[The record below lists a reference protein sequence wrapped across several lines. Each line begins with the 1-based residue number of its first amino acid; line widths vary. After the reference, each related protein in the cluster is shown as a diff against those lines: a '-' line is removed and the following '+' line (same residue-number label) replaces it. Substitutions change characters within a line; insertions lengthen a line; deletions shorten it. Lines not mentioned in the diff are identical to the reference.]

1 MYGRTNHCVY
11 NINYHIVF
19 CPKFRHKI
27 IKGMVEDVVK
37 QVIQEICNTYGYTLI
52 QMEVMPDH
60 LHIFL
65 SVPPTIAPTEV
76 VTRLKSITTNRVFAA
91 FPNLK
96 KRYFWGSGLWSR
108 GYYIGTAGNVSAAT
122 IRKYIEAQK
131 SPPEGGENQVSKCKN
146 NRKKKASSENVDILV
161 EKSPLHLSPK
171 QIDLVRSLQR
181 EAARAWNAV
190 CSVHRVI
197 YGRYHIWM
205 GESAMKSFV
214 AGGYGIHS
222 QSVQAIVETYF
233 ECCERTRE
241 LREDGQTDWR
251 YPYRKKYFFSVTW
264 KPLGITHEGGV
275 LTLSNGRGRESLTLD
290 LPARLSQSVIKLAQI
305 VWHRNG
311 YWLHVAIEKPAL
323 KKVQGGATAAI
334 DPGEVHAVT
343 ITDGEQALV
352 VSGRL
357 LRSLQRLRNKTL
369 RKFQRAISKAKKG
382 SQRHRK
388 LLDAKYRFLNNIE
401 LQMAHA
407 MHTISAQVAAWC
419 SEHNI
424 SRVYI
429 GDPSGVREKDCGRK
443 HNQRMSQWPF
453 GELRRMLEYKL
464 KRLGVKL
471 VKIEERGT
479 SGTCPK
485 CAEYTKQAR
494 RIYRCG
500 QCGFTGAH
508 RDVIGASGILDKSVN
523 GSFTKSRRLPERVE
537 YSRPKVLAPAA

>member
-1 MYGRTNHCVY
+1 
-11 NINYHIVF
+11 
-19 CPKFRHKI
+19 
-27 IKGMVEDVVK
+27 
-37 QVIQEICNTYGYTLI
+37 L
-52 QMEVMPDH
+52 
-60 LHIFL
+60 
-65 SVPPTIAPTEV
+65 
-76 VTRLKSITTNRVFAA
+76 
-91 FPNLK
+91 
-96 KRYFWGSGLWSR
+96 
-108 GYYIGTAGNVSAAT
+108 
-122 IRKYIEAQK
+122 
-131 SPPEGGENQVSKCKN
+131 SKCKN
-146 NRKKKASSENVDILV
+146 NRKKKASPENVDILV
-161 EKSPLHLSPK
+161 AKFPLHLTTE
-171 QIDLVRSLQR
+171 QIDLVRNLQR
-181 EAARAWNAV
+181 EAARAWNTV

-197 YGRYHIWM
+197 YGRYHLWLDE
-205 GESAMKSFV
+205 GAMKSFV

-251 YPYRKKYFFSVTW
+251 YPYRKKYFFSITW

-275 LTLSNGRGRESLTLD
+275 LTLSSGRGRESLKLD
-290 LPARLSQSVIKLAQI
+290 LPERLTGSVIKLAQV

-352 VSGRL
+352 ISGRL

-369 RKFQRAISKAKKG
+369 RKFQGAISRTKKG
-382 SQRHRK
+382 SRRRRK

-401 LQMAHA
+401 LRIEHA
-407 MHTISAQVAAWC
+407 RHTISAQVATWC
-419 SEHNI
+419 SDHNI

-485 CAEYTKQAR
+485 CAEYTKQTG

-523 GSFTKSRRLPERVE
+523 GKFTRDRRLPERVE

>member
-1 MYGRTNHCVY
+1 M
-11 NINYHIVF
+11 
-19 CPKFRHKI
+19 
-27 IKGMVEDVVK
+27 
-37 QVIQEICNTYGYTLI
+37 
-52 QMEVMPDH
+52 
-60 LHIFL
+60 
-65 SVPPTIAPTEV
+65 
-76 VTRLKSITTNRVFAA
+76 
-91 FPNLK
+91 
-96 KRYFWGSGLWSR
+96 
-108 GYYIGTAGNVSAAT
+108 
-122 IRKYIEAQK
+122 
-131 SPPEGGENQVSKCKN
+131 SKCKN
-146 NRKKKASSENVDILV
+146 NRKKKASPENVDILV
-161 EKSPLHLSPK
+161 AKFPLRLTPER
-171 QIDLVRSLQR
+171 IDLVRRLQR
-181 EAARAWNAV
+181 EAARVWNTA

-197 YGRYHIWM
+197 YGRYHLWLDE
-205 GESAMKSFV
+205 GAMKSFV

-251 YPYRKKYFFSVTW
+251 YPYRKKYFFSITW

-275 LTLSNGRGRESLTLD
+275 LTLSNGRGRESLILD
-290 LPARLSQSVIKLAQI
+290 LPERLSQSVIKLVQI

-323 KKVQGGATAAI
+323 KKVQGGVTAAI

-352 VSGRL
+352 ISGRL

-369 RKFQRAISKAKKG
+369 RKFQGAISRTRKG
-382 SQRHRK
+382 SKKRRK

-401 LQMAHA
+401 LRIEHA
-407 MHTISAQVAAWC
+407 MHTISAQVATWC
-419 SEHNI
+419 SDHNI

-485 CAEYTKQAR
+485 CAEYTKQTG

-500 QCGFTGAH
+500 RCGFTGAH

-523 GSFTKSRRLPERVE
+523 GKFTRDRRLPERVE

>member
-1 MYGRTNHCVY
+1 
-11 NINYHIVF
+11 
-19 CPKFRHKI
+19 
-27 IKGMVEDVVK
+27 
-37 QVIQEICNTYGYTLI
+37 
-52 QMEVMPDH
+52 
-60 LHIFL
+60 
-65 SVPPTIAPTEV
+65 
-76 VTRLKSITTNRVFAA
+76 
-91 FPNLK
+91 
-96 KRYFWGSGLWSR
+96 
-108 GYYIGTAGNVSAAT
+108 
-122 IRKYIEAQK
+122 
-131 SPPEGGENQVSKCKN
+131 
-146 NRKKKASSENVDILV
+146 
-161 EKSPLHLSPK
+161 
-171 QIDLVRSLQR
+171 
-181 EAARAWNAV
+181 
-190 CSVHRVI
+190 
-197 YGRYHIWM
+197 
-205 GESAMKSFV
+205 MKSFV

-251 YPYRKKYFFSVTW
+251 YPYRRKYFFSITW

-290 LPARLSQSVIKLAQI
+290 LPERLTGSVIKLVQV

-352 VSGRL
+352 ISGRL

-369 RKFQRAISKAKKG
+369 RKFQRDISRTKKG
-382 SQRHRK
+382 SRRRRK

-401 LQMAHA
+401 LRIEHA
-407 MHTISAQVAAWC
+407 RHTISAQVATWC

-485 CAEYTKQAR
+485 CAEYTKQTG

-523 GSFTKSRRLPERVE
+523 GKFTRDRRLPERVE

>member
-1 MYGRTNHCVY
+1 
-11 NINYHIVF
+11 
-19 CPKFRHKI
+19 
-27 IKGMVEDVVK
+27 
-37 QVIQEICNTYGYTLI
+37 L
-52 QMEVMPDH
+52 
-60 LHIFL
+60 
-65 SVPPTIAPTEV
+65 
-76 VTRLKSITTNRVFAA
+76 
-91 FPNLK
+91 
-96 KRYFWGSGLWSR
+96 
-108 GYYIGTAGNVSAAT
+108 
-122 IRKYIEAQK
+122 
-131 SPPEGGENQVSKCKN
+131 SKCKN
-146 NRKKKASSENVDILV
+146 NRKKKASPENVDILV
-161 EKSPLHLSPK
+161 AKFPLHLTTE
-171 QIDLVRSLQR
+171 QIDLVRNLQR
-181 EAARAWNAV
+181 EAARAWNTV

-197 YGRYHIWM
+197 YGRYHLWLDE
-205 GESAMKSFV
+205 GAMKSFV

-251 YPYRKKYFFSVTW
+251 YPYRKKYFFSITW

-275 LTLSNGRGRESLTLD
+275 LTLSSGRGRESLKLD
-290 LPARLSQSVIKLAQI
+290 LPERLSQSVIKLVQV

-352 VSGRL
+352 ISGRL

-369 RKFQRAISKAKKG
+369 RKFQGDISRTKKG
-382 SQRHRK
+382 SKKRRK

-401 LQMAHA
+401 LRIEHA
-407 MHTISAQVAAWC
+407 RHTISAQVATWC

-485 CAEYTKQAR
+485 CAEYTKQTG

-523 GSFTKSRRLPERVE
+523 GKFTRDRRLPERVE

>member
-1 MYGRTNHCVY
+1 
-11 NINYHIVF
+11 
-19 CPKFRHKI
+19 
-27 IKGMVEDVVK
+27 
-37 QVIQEICNTYGYTLI
+37 
-52 QMEVMPDH
+52 
-60 LHIFL
+60 
-65 SVPPTIAPTEV
+65 
-76 VTRLKSITTNRVFAA
+76 
-91 FPNLK
+91 
-96 KRYFWGSGLWSR
+96 
-108 GYYIGTAGNVSAAT
+108 
-122 IRKYIEAQK
+122 
-131 SPPEGGENQVSKCKN
+131 
-146 NRKKKASSENVDILV
+146 
-161 EKSPLHLSPK
+161 
-171 QIDLVRSLQR
+171 
-181 EAARAWNAV
+181 
-190 CSVHRVI
+190 VI
-197 YGRYHIWM
+197 YGRYHLWLDE
-205 GESAMKSFV
+205 GAMKSFV

-251 YPYRKKYFFSVTW
+251 YPYRKKYFFSITW
-264 KPLGITHEGGV
+264 KPLGITREGGV
-275 LTLSNGRGRESLTLD
+275 LTLSNGRGRESLILD
-290 LPARLSQSVIKLAQI
+290 LPERLSQSVIKLVQI

-311 YWLHVAIEKPAL
+311 YWLPVAIEKPAL

-334 DPGEVHAVT
+334 DPGEAHAVT
-343 ITDGEQALV
+343 ITDGDQALV
-352 VSGRL
+352 ISGRL

-369 RKFQRAISKAKKG
+369 RKFQRDISRTRKG
-382 SQRHRK
+382 SKKRRK

-401 LQMAHA
+401 LRIEHA
-407 MHTISAQVAAWC
+407 MHTISAQVATWC
-419 SEHNI
+419 SDHNI

-485 CAEYTKQAR
+485 CAEYTKQTG

-500 QCGFTGAH
+500 RCGFTGAH

-523 GSFTKSRRLPERVE
+523 GKFTRDRRLPERVE

>member
-1 MYGRTNHCVY
+1 M
-11 NINYHIVF
+11 
-19 CPKFRHKI
+19 
-27 IKGMVEDVVK
+27 
-37 QVIQEICNTYGYTLI
+37 
-52 QMEVMPDH
+52 
-60 LHIFL
+60 
-65 SVPPTIAPTEV
+65 
-76 VTRLKSITTNRVFAA
+76 
-91 FPNLK
+91 
-96 KRYFWGSGLWSR
+96 
-108 GYYIGTAGNVSAAT
+108 
-122 IRKYIEAQK
+122 
-131 SPPEGGENQVSKCKN
+131 SKCKN
-146 NRKKKASSENVDILV
+146 NRKKKAGPENVDILV
-161 EKSPLHLSPK
+161 AKFPLHLTPE
-171 QIDLVRSLQR
+171 QIDLVRNLQR
-181 EAARAWNAV
+181 EAARAWNTV

-197 YGRYHIWM
+197 YGRYHLWLDE
-205 GESAMKSFV
+205 GAMKSFV

-251 YPYRKKYFFSVTW
+251 YPYRKKYFFSITW

-275 LTLSNGRGRESLTLD
+275 LTLSSGRGRESLKLD
-290 LPARLSQSVIKLAQI
+290 LPERLSQSVIKLVQV

-352 VSGRL
+352 ISGRL

-369 RKFQRAISKAKKG
+369 RKFQGAISRTKKG
-382 SQRHRK
+382 SRRRRK

-401 LQMAHA
+401 LRIEHA
-407 MHTISAQVAAWC
+407 RHTISAQVATWC

-485 CAEYTKQAR
+485 CAEYTKQTG

-523 GSFTKSRRLPERVE
+523 GKFTRDRRLPERVE

>member
-1 MYGRTNHCVY
+1 
-11 NINYHIVF
+11 
-19 CPKFRHKI
+19 
-27 IKGMVEDVVK
+27 
-37 QVIQEICNTYGYTLI
+37 L
-52 QMEVMPDH
+52 
-60 LHIFL
+60 
-65 SVPPTIAPTEV
+65 
-76 VTRLKSITTNRVFAA
+76 
-91 FPNLK
+91 
-96 KRYFWGSGLWSR
+96 
-108 GYYIGTAGNVSAAT
+108 
-122 IRKYIEAQK
+122 
-131 SPPEGGENQVSKCKN
+131 SKCKN
-146 NRKKKASSENVDILV
+146 NRKKKASPENVDILV
-161 EKSPLHLSPK
+161 AKFPLRLTPER
-171 QIDLVRSLQR
+171 IDLVRRLQR
-181 EAARAWNAV
+181 EAARVWNTV

-197 YGRYHIWM
+197 YGRYHLWLDE
-205 GESAMKSFV
+205 GAMKSFV

-251 YPYRKKYFFSVTW
+251 YPYRKKYFFSITW

-275 LTLSNGRGRESLTLD
+275 LTLSNGRGRESLILD
-290 LPARLSQSVIKLAQI
+290 LPERLSQSVIKLVQI

-311 YWLHVAIEKPAL
+311 YWLPVAIEKPAL
-323 KKVQGGATAAI
+323 KKVQGGVTAAI
-334 DPGEVHAVT
+334 DPGEAHAVT
-343 ITDGEQALV
+343 ITDGDQALV
-352 VSGRL
+352 ISGRL

-369 RKFQRAISKAKKG
+369 RKFQRAISRTRKG
-382 SQRHRK
+382 SKKRRK

-401 LQMAHA
+401 LRIEHA
-407 MHTISAQVAAWC
+407 RHMISAQVATWC

-424 SRVYI
+424 SKAYI

-485 CAEYTKQAR
+485 CAEYTKQTG

-500 QCGFTGAH
+500 RCGFTGAH

-523 GSFTKSRRLPERVE
+523 GKFTRDRRLPERVE

>member
-1 MYGRTNHCVY
+1 
-11 NINYHIVF
+11 
-19 CPKFRHKI
+19 
-27 IKGMVEDVVK
+27 
-37 QVIQEICNTYGYTLI
+37 
-52 QMEVMPDH
+52 
-60 LHIFL
+60 
-65 SVPPTIAPTEV
+65 
-76 VTRLKSITTNRVFAA
+76 
-91 FPNLK
+91 
-96 KRYFWGSGLWSR
+96 
-108 GYYIGTAGNVSAAT
+108 
-122 IRKYIEAQK
+122 
-131 SPPEGGENQVSKCKN
+131 
-146 NRKKKASSENVDILV
+146 
-161 EKSPLHLSPK
+161 
-171 QIDLVRSLQR
+171 
-181 EAARAWNAV
+181 
-190 CSVHRVI
+190 
-197 YGRYHIWM
+197 
-205 GESAMKSFV
+205 
-214 AGGYGIHS
+214 
-222 QSVQAIVETYF
+222 
-233 ECCERTRE
+233 
-241 LREDGQTDWR
+241 
-251 YPYRKKYFFSVTW
+251 
-264 KPLGITHEGGV
+264 
-275 LTLSNGRGRESLTLD
+275 
-290 LPARLSQSVIKLAQI
+290 LAQV

-352 VSGRL
+352 ISGRL

-369 RKFQRAISKAKKG
+369 RKFQRDISRTKKG
-382 SQRHRK
+382 SRRRRK

-401 LQMAHA
+401 LRIEHA
-407 MHTISAQVAAWC
+407 RHTISAQVATWC

-485 CAEYTKQAR
+485 CAEYTKQTG

-500 QCGFTGAH
+500 RCGFTGAH

-523 GSFTKSRRLPERVE
+523 GKFTRDRRLPERVE